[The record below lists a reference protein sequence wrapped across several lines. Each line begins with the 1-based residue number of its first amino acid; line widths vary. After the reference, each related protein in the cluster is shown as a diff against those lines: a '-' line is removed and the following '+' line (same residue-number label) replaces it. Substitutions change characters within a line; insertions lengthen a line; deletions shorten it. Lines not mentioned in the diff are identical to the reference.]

1 MKLIIA
7 TLKPQMLDD
16 VIFALHQIED
26 FPGAT
31 LASVKGIGK
40 GFHRSDHTHVHVTG
54 FDYPTYKRLEI
65 VCDDEMCPEITRV
78 LAENANTGNP
88 DDGRIICT
96 SIDEVIPIT
105 ARD

>member
-31 LASVKGIGK
+31 QSSVKGIGK
-40 GFHRSDHTHVHVTG
+40 GFHRSDHTKVKLAG
-54 FDYPTYKRLEI
+54 FDYPTYERLEI
-65 VCDDEMCPEITRV
+65 VCADEMCSEITKV
-78 LAENANTGNP
+78 VAETARTGNS
-88 DDGRIICT
+88 DDGRIISV
-96 SIDEVIPIT
+96 SIDDIVPIT
-105 ARD
+105 APK